1 MQASRLIRKIMKAG
15 VLAAASLA
23 LMGAVADAQAATD
36 LDFDLNSVTVQAIG
50 TNSAPV
56 AMTASHTGSLVI
68 AYDAD
73 AELASIGMDG
83 APQTFV
89 GSLDA
94 VNGVVQMV
102 NGNIVGGSLEFRMA
116 NGDRFSTAVQPGGN
130 VVHYP
135 FANNM
140 FVLSPLTTA
149 GDLSGDIFAG
159 VDVSPW
165 SQAESLRGY
174 LTVQFFPNGTG
185 TDDSA
190 SVQVTVQPVP
200 EPASLMGLAS
210 VAGGLLLRRR
220 RSN

>member
-1 MQASRLIRKIMKAG
+1 MKVG

-23 LMGAVADAQAATD
+23 LMGTVADAQAATD

-50 TNSAPV
+50 TNAAPV
-56 AMTASHTGSLVI
+56 AMSASHTGSLVI

-94 VNGVVQMV
+94 VNGVVQMA

-116 NGDRFSTAVQPGGN
+116 NGDRFSTAVQPGGH
-130 VVHYP
+130 VVYYS
-135 FANNM
+135 FANM
-140 FVLSPLTTA
+140 YVLSPLTTA
-149 GDLSGDIFAG
+149 GDLSGDLFAG

-174 LTVQFFPNGTG
+174 LTVQFFPNGAG

-210 VAGGLLLRRR
+210 IAGGLLLRRR